1 MTEKKARNLDRHV
14 SSRNFGVR
22 LDNDL
27 IERLTKQAEKEG
39 RPRRAIIVELIEN
52 YLSENGD

>member
-39 RPRRAIIVELIEN
+39 RSRRAIIE
-52 YLSENGD
+52 S